1 MNYRPVRSIPRPD
14 PPPGRYRLRAVQL
27 AAVAQVPALA
37 QAHSGAEPEPERWG
51 PARWGPARWEPARSG
66 PEREL
71 PGRGPE
77 PAEAAPAGE
86 PTRPEPSP
94 R

>member
-14 PPPGRYRLRAVQL
+14 PPPGRYRRRAVQL

-37 QAHSGAEPEPERWG
+37 RAHSGAEPEPERWG
-51 PARWGPARWEPARSG
+51 PARWGP
-66 PEREL
+66 EREL

-77 PAEAAPAGE
+77 PAAAPAGE